1 MKPTALL
8 ITFLGTL
15 LLATGCYYD
24 NEEDLYPQTACDTA
38 NITFSATVY
47 PIFQSSCSQCHNN
60 VSPSA
65 SIDLSSYDGI
75 VAAVNTGRLLGAIN
89 QESGFSPMPK
99 NSDKLSACFISQ
111 ISIWINNG
119 MPNN

>member
-1 MKPTALL
+1 MGEGVRGIELQCVLERLDSRPEVARPSVH
-8 ITFLGTL
+8 
-15 LLATGCYYD
+15 D
-24 NEEDLYPQTACDTA
+24 
-38 NITFSATVY
+38 
-47 PIFQSSCSQCHNN
+47 SQCHNS

-89 QESGFSPMPK
+89 QESGYSPMPK